1 MFRGV
6 IFVFLLGWAIWFWL
20 DKSPAMMEVLPRPQE
35 DLLANFQ
42 IAFNI
47 LKEGHLDLAFIFIW
61 RSHYILLSLLGGL
74 LVSMGW
80 QSISAALSR
89 RRLRKLYVPKRKA
102 QADDVQSTE

>member
-20 DKSPAMMEVLPRPQE
+20 DKSPALMDSLPRQQD
-35 DLLANFQ
+35 DLISNFQ

-47 LKEGHLDLAFIFIW
+47 LKQGHFHPAFIFIW

-80 QSISAALSR
+80 QSISSVLSR
-89 RRLRKLYVPKRKA
+89 RRLRKLYVPKRRSG
-102 QADDVQSTE
+102 ADDGEGTE

>member
-20 DKSPAMMEVLPRPQE
+20 DKSPALMDSLPRQQD
-35 DLLANFQ
+35 DLISNFQ

-47 LKEGHLDLAFIFIW
+47 LKQGHLHPAFIFIW

-80 QSISAALSR
+80 QSISSVLSR
-89 RRLRKLYVPKRKA
+89 RRLRKLYVPQRKSGS
-102 QADDVQSTE
+102 DDSQGTE

>member
-6 IFVFLLGWAIWFWL
+6 IFVFLLGWALWFWL
-20 DKSPAMMEVLPRPQE
+20 DKSPALMDALPRRQD
-35 DLLANFQ
+35 DLINNFQ

-47 LKEGHLDLAFIFIW
+47 LKEGHLNPAFIFIW

-80 QSISAALSR
+80 QGITRALSR
-89 RRLRKLYVPKRKA
+89 RRLRKLYVPKRKSEP
-102 QADDVQSTE
+102 DDSEGAK

>member
-6 IFVFLLGWAIWFWL
+6 ILVFLLGWVIWFWL
-20 DKSPAMMEVLPRPQE
+20 DKSPVMMESLPRPQ
-35 DLLANFQ
+35 DDVLANFQ

-47 LKEGHLDLAFIFIW
+47 LKEGHLHPAFIFIW

-80 QSISAALSR
+80 QSIAAALSR
-89 RRLRKLYVPKRKA
+89 RRLRKLYIPKRKSD
-102 QADDVQSTE
+102 ADDSQEKQ

>member
-6 IFVFLLGWAIWFWL
+6 IFVFLLGWTIYFWL
-20 DKSPAMMEVLPRPQE
+20 DKPPALEDALPRQQD
-35 DLLANFQ
+35 DLIGNFQ

-47 LKEGHLDLAFIFIW
+47 LKQGHLHPAFIFIW

-80 QSISAALSR
+80 QSISAVLSR
-89 RRLRKLYVPKRKA
+89 RRLRKLYVPKRKSG
-102 QADDVQSTE
+102 ADDSEGTE

>member
-6 IFVFLLGWAIWFWL
+6 ILVFLLGWALWFWL
-20 DKSPAMMEVLPRPQE
+20 DKSPALMDALPRRQD
-35 DLLANFQ
+35 DLISNFQ

-47 LKEGHLDLAFIFIW
+47 LKEGHLNPAFIFIW

-80 QSISAALSR
+80 QGISGALSR
-89 RRLRKLYVPKRKA
+89 RRLRKLYVPKRKSEP
-102 QADDVQSTE
+102 DDSEGAK